1 MFYKTLKF
9 YRVVCFAEA
18 RGPWRADRE
27 QARRDAIEQGLGQY
41 DEHGRY
47 YSTVPGAIQRLELPL
62 RVVEAVLTAERKQE
76 AA

>member
-18 RGPWRADRE
+18 RGPWRAERE
-27 QARRDAIEQGLGQY
+27 QARRDAIEQGLGSY
-41 DEHGRY
+41 DDLGRY
-47 YSTVPGAIQRLELPL
+47 WSTVPGAIQRLDLPL
-62 RVVEAVLTAERKQE
+62 RVVEAALALERAQE